1 MIDDTRAARPRLSIG
16 GGRAAMTTLS
26 PGATTT
32 PRPRLHSVPT
42 TIPAPT
48 ERRPVPTGDRGLAS
62 VLDPVRAHFDLTDD
76 KADEL
81 AAFTR
86 MLLAGAPRGMAR
98 G

>member
-1 MIDDTRAARPRLSIG
+1 MTTGTPAPATTARPAPRS
-16 GGRAAMTTLS
+16 MTT
-26 PGATTT
+26 TT
-32 PRPRLHSVPT
+32 
-42 TIPAPT
+42 PAPT